1 MANKATICFVVM
13 GVIGALLIIISMAG
27 FAFFPPLIE
36 SQIFKTLDVTD
47 AESEGYKNFV
57 SGFVQTTLI
66 QLLLMF
72 YLKY

>member
-1 MANKATICFVVM
+1 M

-36 SQIFKTLDVTD
+36 SQIFKTLDLTD

-57 SGFVQTTLI
+57 SGFVKTILI
-66 QLLLMF
+66 QLRPIS
-72 YLKY
+72 K